1 MHKYFFYLLTLIV
14 SMDSFTDFDM
24 LSSEDVLSTPL
35 PLPYDEK
42 IIDSSELDKFINQS
56 INNDKQPVVIFG
68 GNWCPDCR
76 ILAGTLAMPTI
87 KKFLQQYYRI
97 IHIDIGRYD
106 RNMELMNHLNIE
118 PKKGVPRVVIL
129 DFKKI
134 LLIHLLAVNGQLQEI
149 EKNKRYMT
157 TFRNLYLTINI

>member
-14 SMDSFTDFDM
+14 SMDSFTDFDK

-87 KKFLQQYYRI
+87 KKFLQRYYRI

-129 DFKKI
+129 DFKKNI
-134 LLIHLLAVNGQLQEI
+134 VNSSTSSEWTTARDRKEQEI
-149 EKNKRYMT
+149 YDYFQKFVSDN
-157 TFRNLYLTINI
+157 

>member
-1 MHKYFFYLLTLIV
+1 
-14 SMDSFTDFDM
+14 MDSFTNFDK

-129 DFKKI
+129 DFKKNI
-134 LLIHLLAVNGQLQEI
+134 VNSSTSSEWTTARDRKEQEI
-149 EKNKRYMT
+149 YDYFQKFVSDN
-157 TFRNLYLTINI
+157 

>member
-14 SMDSFTDFDM
+14 SMDSFTDFDK

-129 DFKKI
+129 DFKKNI
-134 LLIHLLAVNGQLQEI
+134 VNSSTSSEWTTARDRKEQEI
-149 EKNKRYMT
+149 YDYFQKFVSDN
-157 TFRNLYLTINI
+157 

>member
-1 MHKYFFYLLTLIV
+1 MHKYFFYFLTLIV
-14 SMDSFTDFDM
+14 SMDSFTDFDK

-35 PLPYDEK
+35 PLPYDEQ

-56 INNDKQPVVIFG
+56 INNDKQPVAIFG

-129 DFKKI
+129 DFKKNI
-134 LLIHLLAVNGQLQEI
+134 VNSSTSSEWTTARDRKEQEI
-149 EKNKRYMT
+149 YDYFQKFVSDN
-157 TFRNLYLTINI
+157 

>member
-14 SMDSFTDFDM
+14 SMNSFTDFDM

-87 KKFLQQYYRI
+87 KKFLQQ
-97 IHIDIGRYD
+97 
-106 RNMELMNHLNIE
+106 
-118 PKKGVPRVVIL
+118 
-129 DFKKI
+129 
-134 LLIHLLAVNGQLQEI
+134 
-149 EKNKRYMT
+149 
-157 TFRNLYLTINI
+157 FRHSFS

>member
-1 MHKYFFYLLTLIV
+1 
-14 SMDSFTDFDM
+14 MDSFTDFDK

-129 DFKKI
+129 DFKKNI
-134 LLIHLLAVNGQLQEI
+134 VNSSTSSEWTTARDRKEQEI
-149 EKNKRYMT
+149 YDYFQKFVSDN
-157 TFRNLYLTINI
+157 

>member
-14 SMDSFTDFDM
+14 SMDSFTDFDK

-35 PLPYDEK
+35 PLPYDKK

-129 DFKKI
+129 DFKKNI
-134 LLIHLLAVNGQLQEI
+134 VNSSTSSEWTTARDRKEQEI
-149 EKNKRYMT
+149 YDYFQKFVSDN
-157 TFRNLYLTINI
+157 

>member
-1 MHKYFFYLLTLIV
+1 MHKYFFYFLTLIV
-14 SMDSFTDFDM
+14 SMDSFTDFDK

-87 KKFLQQYYRI
+87 KKFLQRYYRI

-129 DFKKI
+129 DFKKNI
-134 LLIHLLAVNGQLQEI
+134 VNSSTSSEWTTARDRKEQEI
-149 EKNKRYMT
+149 YDYFQKFVSDN
-157 TFRNLYLTINI
+157 